1 MKDVIHIFQ
10 YIVQNNSPLAV
21 PYRLLLA
28 FFYQGYKRLVKTIWS
43 KRLFNG
49 QKIFLYPNNR
59 ISSAF
64 VYASHPD
71 QLEVAELRA
80 LADDQ
85 SVFLDIGANIGAYSI
100 LLMDKV
106 KKLYAFEAHPHTANL
121 CKMNFLLNGLSE
133 NQVISSAVSDSNQP
147 LYFSNLENGDPLNT
161 IVAKNAEA
169 IEVPSITLDQFM
181 QDNVF
186 APGTNFLL
194 KIDVEG
200 FEHHVLQGAKHFL
213 ATQTVKAI
221 LLETFSSEHQVIQ
234 EWLIALGFKIKMISK
249 HNLLAYT
256 QSS

>member
-1 MKDVIHIFQ
+1 MKNVVHIFQ
-10 YIVQNNSPLAV
+10 YIVQNNPPLAV
-21 PYRLLLA
+21 PYRLMLA
-28 FFYQGYKRLVKTIWS
+28 FVYQAYKRLVKTIFS

-49 QKIFLYPNNR
+49 QKIFLYPNNC

-71 QLEVAELRA
+71 QLEIAALRA

-100 LLMDKV
+100 MLMDKV

-133 NQVISSAVSDSNQP
+133 NQVLSTAVSDSNQP
-147 LYFSNLENGDPLNT
+147 LYFSNLQDGDPLNT
-161 IVAKNAEA
+161 IVAKNAQA
-169 IEVPSITLDQFM
+169 IEVPSVTLDQFIH
-181 QDNVF
+181 DHAF

-200 FEHHVLQGAKHFL
+200 FEHQVLQGAKHLL
-213 ATQTVKAI
+213 ASASVKAI
-221 LLETFSSEHQVIQ
+221 LLETFSSEHEAIQ
-234 EWLIALGFKIKMISK
+234 QWLTELGFKIKMISK
-249 HNLLAYT
+249 HNLLACR
-256 QSS
+256 

>member
-1 MKDVIHIFQ
+1 MKDVVHIFQ
-10 YIVQNNSPLAV
+10 YIVQNNPPLAV

-28 FFYQGYKRLVKTIWS
+28 FFYQGYKRLVKTIFS

-71 QLEVAELRA
+71 QLEIAALRS
-80 LADDQ
+80 LADSQ

-100 LLMDKV
+100 MLMDKV
-106 KKLYAFEAHPHTANL
+106 KKLYAFEAHPHTATL

-133 NQVISSAVSDSNQP
+133 NQVISTAVSDSNQP
-147 LYFSNLENGDPLNT
+147 LYFSNLHDGDPLNT
-161 IVAKNAEA
+161 IVAKSAQA
-169 IEVPSITLDQFM
+169 IEVPSVTLDQFL
-181 QDNVF
+181 QDTVF

-200 FEHHVLQGAKHFL
+200 FEHQVLQGAKQFL
-213 ATQTVKAI
+213 ATQSVKAI
-221 LLETFSSEHQVIQ
+221 LLETFSSEHQAIQ
-234 EWLIALGFKIKMISK
+234 EWLIALGFKIKMVSK
-249 HNLLAYT
+249 HNLLAYR
-256 QSS
+256 